1 MAANT
6 LPIYSAKGTIQ
17 WGAQYSGSPFF
28 GVPALVTG
36 NNSYEGTG
44 SGVMLVVSASAE
56 GNFIQRLRF
65 KASGSTTGSVARIFI
80 NNGNGL
86 FNATSSNNFLYDEV
100 TLPAVTATSGS
111 ATTTIEVPMNFVLPA
126 SYRIT
131 ATIGTTQTVGG
142 WFVGAIGGS
151 YQQ

>member
-6 LPIYSAKGTIQ
+6 FPIYSAKGSIQ
-17 WGAQYSGSPFF
+17 WGAPITTQAVLNVANTAYD
-28 GVPALVTG
+28 
-36 NNSYEGTG
+36 GTG
-44 SGVMLVVSASAE
+44 TVAVVATASIE

-80 NNGNGL
+80 NNGSPT
-86 FNATSSNNFLYDEV
+86 ATAANNFLYDEV

-111 ATTTIEVPMNFVLPA
+111 ATTTIEIPMNFVLPA

-131 ATIGTTQTVGG
+131 ATIGISQPGAG
-142 WFVGAIGGS
+142 WYVGAIGGS
-151 YQQ
+151 YQL

>member
-6 LPIYSAKGTIQ
+6 APIYSAKGDIQ
-17 WGAQYSGSPFF
+17 WGAQWGQA
-28 GVPALVTG
+28 ALTTG
-36 NNSYEGTG
+36 NPSYEGTG
-44 SGVMLVVSASAE
+44 SGVVIVCSASIE

-80 NNGNGL
+80 NNG
-86 FNATSSNNFLYDEV
+86 SSTGSRENNFLYDEV

-111 ATTTIEVPMNFVLPA
+111 ATTTIEIPMNFVLPA

-131 ATIGTTQTVGG
+131 ATIGINQTVGG
-142 WFVGAIGGS
+142 WYVGAVGGS

>member
-6 LPIYSAKGTIQ
+6 APIYSAKGAIQ
-17 WGAQYSGSPFF
+17 WGIQSGTAA
-28 GVPALVTG
+28 VLTTG
-36 NNSYEGTG
+36 NSAYDGTG
-44 SGVMLVVSASAE
+44 TVAVVASASIE

-80 NNGNGL
+80 NNGL
-86 FNATSSNNFLYDEV
+86 TTATAANNFLYDEV

-111 ATTTIEVPMNFVLPA
+111 ATTTIEIPMNFVLPA

-131 ATIGTTQTVGG
+131 ATIGISQPGAG
-142 WFVGAIGGS
+142 WYVGAIGGS
-151 YQQ
+151 YQL